1 MPNRKPRASR
11 RALKDKNSSGNAAN
25 ILAGK
30 VLDAAPSPIQ
40 TPWDSNP
47 EKENHASLSQTR
59 TSPKKSAKAAA
70 SKKQAKQK
78 KTQPSSFEK
87 ELEEMQE
94 KLQAMKLEKEKTLE
108 LLKEKNEIL
117 KTKEEDLAMKG
128 REQDKL
134 QMELKKLPK
143 LKEFKPTVVEME
155 MEMEMDMDMDM
166 VRSNQRRLGYC
177 CMNNARLM
185 ELPIEILDNIYL
197 RLPISCLF
205 TLRCVSNTSKTIV
218 DRPCFVTQHM
228 RHLLSAQSTF
238 ASDQFMLLDYLFS
251 YSYRRFA
258 FTPLKYDGV
267 NAALKR
273 SEDCAIVS
281 DIVSTKIDV
290 SYSLS
295 FVFYNLFF
303 FQDHGYSRRQP
314 YKKKERSP
322 CFLVNPLK
330 GEVLPLPTT
339 DIQFPY
345 SFYRSCKEWYG
356 MGFDDITST
365 YKILRVSG
373 DEDSTVCQLRAQ
385 IYVLGTGSWREI
397 PSVPPRNLSNNHA
410 FAHGDQHWLL
420 YLPDHSSCN
429 NRYVLSICSFDYK
442 KEEFYSTIPLPEH
455 MQSKYT
461 PHYLV
466 LLCLHLLNLKG
477 SLAVVDTV
485 SDDYIEVWVLK
496 NYDTKEWRLDYKIE
510 KATVRGELI
519 NVTCCEWE
527 YGIFFTSQGMPESRR
542 ITIFVDFRCGSIS
555 HVNLFP
561 PKRLLNTSILSYN
574 GTLMSLKSYGKLVRP
589 DPTTGSIS
597 V

>member
-11 RALKDKNSSGNAAN
+11 RALKDKNPSGNAAN

-134 QMELKKLPK
+134 QMELKKLQK
-143 LKEFKPTVVEME
+143 LKEFKPTVME
-155 MEMEMDMDMDM
+155 MEMDMDM
-166 VRSNQRRLGYC
+166 VRSNQRRLGHC

-197 RLPISCLF
+197 RLPVSCLF
-205 TLRCVSNTSKTIV
+205 TLRCVSKTSKNIV
-218 DRPCFVTQHM
+218 DCPCFVTQHM

-238 ASDQFMLLDYLFS
+238 ASDQFILLHHLFYDS
-251 YSYRRFA
+251 LCGFA

-267 NAALKR
+267 SAALKR
-273 SEDCAIVS
+273 SEDYAIVS
-281 DIVSTKIDV
+281 DIVSTKIGV

-303 FQDHGYSRRQP
+303 FRDHGYSRQP

-322 CFLVNPLK
+322 CFLFNPLK

-345 SFYRSCKEWYG
+345 SFYGSCKEWYG

-365 YKILRVSG
+365 YKILCVSG
-373 DEDSTVCQLRAQ
+373 DEDSTRYQLRAQ

-420 YLPDHSSCN
+420 YLPDHSSYD
-429 NRYVLSICSFDYK
+429 NRRVLGICSFDYK

-455 MQSKYT
+455 MQRKYI
-461 PHYLV
+461 PHYMV
-466 LLCLHLLNLKG
+466 LLSLHLLNLKG
-477 SLAVVDTV
+477 SLAVVDTL

-510 KATVRGELI
+510 NAIVRGELI

-527 YGIFFTSQGMPESRR
+527 YGIFFTKSQEMPKSIR

-561 PKRLLNTSILSYN
+561 PKRIWNTSILSYN
-574 GTLMSLKSYGKLVRP
+574 GTLMSLKNYGKLVRP

>member
-11 RALKDKNSSGNAAN
+11 RALEDKNPSGNAAN

-59 TSPKKSAKAAA
+59 TSPKKSAKVAA

-78 KTQPSSFEK
+78 KTQSSSFEK

-94 KLQAMKLEKEKTLE
+94 NLQAMKLEKEKTLE

-134 QMELKKLPK
+134 QMELKKLQK
-143 LKEFKPTVVEME
+143 LKEFKPTVME
-155 MEMEMDMDMDM
+155 MEMDMDM
-166 VRSNQRRLGYC
+166 VRSNQRRLGHC
-177 CMNNARLM
+177 CMSNARLM

-197 RLPISCLF
+197 RLPISFLF
-205 TLRCVSNTSKTIV
+205 TLRCVSKTSKNIV
-218 DRPCFVTQHM
+218 DCPCFVTQHM

-238 ASDQFMLLDYLFS
+238 ASNQFILLHHLFYDS
-251 YSYRRFA
+251 LCGFA

-267 NAALKR
+267 STALKR
-273 SEDCAIVS
+273 SEDYAIVS
-281 DIVSTKIDV
+281 DIMSTKISA

-295 FVFYNLFF
+295 FVFYNL
-303 FQDHGYSRRQP
+303 
-314 YKKKERSP
+314 SP
-322 CFLVNPLK
+322 CFLFNPLK
-330 GEVLPLPTT
+330 GEVLPLSTT

-345 SFYRSCKEWYG
+345 SFYGSCKEWYD

-365 YKILRVSG
+365 YKILCVSG
-373 DEDSTVCQLRAQ
+373 DEDSTIYQLRAQ
-385 IYVLGTGSWREI
+385 IYVLGTSSWREI

-410 FAHGDQHWLL
+410 FAHRDQHWLL
-420 YLPDHSSCN
+420 YLPDHSSYD
-429 NRYVLSICSFDYK
+429 NRRVLGICSFDYK

-455 MQSKYT
+455 MQRKYI
-461 PHYLV
+461 PHYMV
-466 LLCLHLLNLKG
+466 LLSLHLLNLKG
-477 SLAVVDTV
+477 SLAVVDTL
-485 SDDYIEVWVLK
+485 SDDYIEVWMLK

-510 KATVRGELI
+510 NAI
-519 NVTCCEWE
+519 
-527 YGIFFTSQGMPESRR
+527 YGIFFTKSQKMPESIR

-561 PKRLLNTSILSYN
+561 PKRLWNTSILSYN
-574 GTLMSLKSYGKLVRP
+574 GTLMSLKNYGKLVRP
-589 DPTTGSIS
+589 NPTTGSIS